1 MFAGFSAF
9 MLSKMGFYPI
19 TALTGVSIVLHYILW
34 KRSDCFRQANSK
46 SAEDHGC
53 KLAHC
58 HGSLTVYLLLLHKC
72 NSILSLILA
81 GFPAFFFVK
90 FLKYFC
96 SYF

>member
-1 MFAGFSAF
+1 MHDFYGIFVQNIHFAKFDMFF
-9 MLSKMGFYPI
+9 P
-19 TALTGVSIVLHYILW
+19 
-34 KRSDCFRQANSK
+34 
-46 SAEDHGC
+46 
-53 KLAHC
+53 
-58 HGSLTVYLLLLHKC
+58 GSLTVYLLLLHKC

>member
-1 MFAGFSAF
+1 MNDNIN
-9 MLSKMGFYPI
+9 YC
-19 TALTGVSIVLHYILW
+19 ILYE
-34 KRSDCFRQANSK
+34 KNQHQILGRVES
-46 SAEDHGC
+46 
-53 KLAHC
+53 
-58 HGSLTVYLLLLHKC
+58 GSLTVYLLLLHKC